1 MVDLSI
7 IIVNFNVKEFLQNL
21 LGSIQKSCGNITTEV
36 IVIDNASDDGS
47 VEILREKFPW
57 VKLIANKKN
66 LGFGRA
72 NNLGLEIS
80 QGKYILLINPDT
92 IVQEDT
98 FQKLIAFFERTP
110 DAGLLGCKVLN
121 SDGTLQL
128 ACRRGFPGPWTSFTK
143 VTGLSRLFP
152 KSRLFA
158 RYNLTYLDENETYE
172 VDAISG
178 AFMMMKREVY
188 ETIGGFDSQFFM
200 YGEDLDL
207 CYRVQ
212 KAGYKVYYVHETQI
226 IHYKGEST
234 KRSSMDETKVFYDAM
249 HLFVKKHFSSSFIV
263 EVILRFAIV
272 IRQLFAFLNIYRLVV
287 LALVCDFLFFDLS
300 VFISAHVYHSPHW
313 HGFPKET
320 IPGIYTIPALIQ
332 ISMASASGAYK
343 KDSISVLR
351 ILYSVILGFF
361 ILSSVTFFFKQYAY
375 SRAVIIITYGILLFM
390 LPAWRIV
397 LKLGFRLGLKEEIYK
412 TRTLIVGTDM
422 HAMAL
427 AMKLKAKLTSIQK
440 IAGLIGLTRK
450 QVGEKLEGMEVLGSL
465 ENIKKIIRE
474 KKITEVI
481 FASGEMSYNQMLTVV
496 SECQGENV
504 DFKVAGNELDY
515 LVGKSSITMLDE
527 IPLLD
532 ISYNISTIISRISK
546 RIFDFVLTI
555 PALIFIYPFIYS
567 FRKTGSNGSDFSRFI
582 LGLPEVLKGRKSIV
596 GPFRNRPGM
605 DLYLGRNGLTGLW
618 YTEGMESQDRDETM
632 KDETIKLDIFYAKNQ
647 NIWLDL
653 EILGKT
659 FSKMFSGM
667 EQ

>member
-1 MVDLSI
+1 MIDLSI

-21 LGSIQKSCGNITTEV
+21 LSSIQKSCGNFSTEV

-47 VEILREKFPW
+47 VEILREKFPS
-57 VKLIANKKN
+57 VKLIANKEN
-66 LGFGRA
+66 IGFGRA

-80 QGKYILLINPDT
+80 KGKYILLINPDT

-110 DAGLLGCKVLN
+110 DAGLVGCKVLN

-143 VTGLSRLFP
+143 VTGLSRMFP

-158 RYNLTYLDENETYE
+158 RYNLTYLDENQTYE

-188 ETIGGFDSQFFM
+188 EKTGGFDSQFFM

-234 KRSSMDETKVFYDAM
+234 KRSSLDETKVFYEAM

-263 EVILRFAIV
+263 ELILRFAII
-272 IRQLFAFLNIYRLVV
+272 IRQLFAFLNIYRLVI
-287 LALVCDFLFFDLS
+287 LAIVCDFLFFDLS
-300 VFISAHVYHSPHW
+300 LFISSHIYHSPHW

-332 ISMASASGAYK
+332 IALASATGAYK

-351 ILYSVILGFF
+351 ILYSSILGFF
-361 ILSSVTFFFKQYAY
+361 ILSSVTFFFKQYAF
-375 SRAVIIITYGILLFM
+375 SRAVVIFTYGILLFM
-390 LPAWRIV
+390 LPGWRIV
-397 LKLGFRLGLKEEIYK
+397 LKLGIRLGRKEEVYK

-427 AMKLKAKLTSIQK
+427 AMKLKTKLTSIQK
-440 IAGLIGLTRK
+440 IAGLVGLTRK
-450 QVGEKLEGMEVLGSL
+450 HVGEHLEGMEVLGSL

-481 FASGEMSYNQMLTVV
+481 FASGEMSYNQMLAVV

-532 ISYNISTIISRISK
+532 ISYNISTFISRISK
-546 RIFDFVLTI
+546 RIFDFVLTV

-567 FRKTGSNGSDFSRFI
+567 FRKIRHSGSDFSSFI
-582 LGLPEVLKGRKSIV
+582 LLLPEVLMGRKSIV
-596 GPFRNRPGM
+596 GPLKQRPDM
-605 DLYLGRNGLTGLW
+605 ELYLGKTGLTGLW
-618 YTEGMESQDRDETM
+618 YTEGVDNSQDRN
-632 KDETIKLDIFYAKNQ
+632 ETIKLDIFYAKNQ

>member
-1 MVDLSI
+1 MIDLSI

-21 LGSIQKSCGNITTEV
+21 LSSIEKSSGNISKEI

-47 VEILREKFPW
+47 VEIIREKFPS
-57 VKLIANKKN
+57 VRLIASQKN

-80 QGKYILLINPDT
+80 KGKYILLINPDT

-98 FQKLIAFFERTP
+98 FQKLIYFMEKTP
-110 DAGLLGCKVLN
+110 EAGLVGCKVLN

-158 RYNLTYLDENETYE
+158 GYNLTYLDENQTYE

-188 ETIGGFDSQFFM
+188 EKIGGFDSQFFM

-212 KAGYKVYYVHETQI
+212 KAGFKVFYVHDTQI

-234 KRSSMDETKVFYDAM
+234 KRSSMDETKVFYEAM

-263 EVILRFAIV
+263 QVMLRFAIIV
-272 IRQLFAFLNIYRLVV
+272 RQLFAFLNVYRLAA
-287 LALVCDFLFFDLS
+287 LAIVADFLFFDLS
-300 VFISAHVYHSPHW
+300 LYIAAHLYHSPHW
-313 HGFPKET
+313 LGFPLGAVT
-320 IPGIYTIPALIQ
+320 GIYIIPALIQ
-332 ISMASASGAYK
+332 ISIASITGAYK

-351 ILYSVILGFF
+351 ILYSIVLGFF
-361 ILSSVTFFFKQYAY
+361 ILSSVTYFFKQYAY
-375 SRAVIIITYGILLFM
+375 SRAVLIYTYLILIFM

-397 LKLGFRLGLKEEIYK
+397 FKLGFKLGMKEEIYK
-412 TRTLIVGTDM
+412 TRTLIVGTDR
-422 HAMAL
+422 HALDL
-427 AMKLKAKLTSIQK
+427 ARKLKTKLTSIQK
-440 IAGLIGLTRK
+440 IAGLIGLNRMR
-450 QVGEKLEGMEVLGSL
+450 VGEKIEGLEVIGSL

-474 KKITEVI
+474 KKISEVI
-481 FASGEMSYNQMLTVV
+481 FASGEMSYNQMLAVV

-504 DFKVAGNELDY
+504 DFKVAGSGLDF
-515 LVGKSSITMLDE
+515 LVGKSSITMLEE
-527 IPLLD
+527 IPLLE
-532 ISYNISTIISRISK
+532 IFYNISTLTSKISK
-546 RIFDFVLTI
+546 RIFDFLLSV
-555 PALIFIYPFIYS
+555 PALIFIYPFI
-567 FRKTGSNGSDFSRFI
+567 FLLVKTGYKGGDFSRFV
-582 LGLPEVLKGRKSIV
+582 LGFPEVLSGRKSIV
-596 GPFRNRPGM
+596 GPCSQRTDT
-605 DLYLGRNGLTGLW
+605 DLYLGRIGLTGFW
-618 YTEGMESQDRDETM
+618 YTEGLDSTDTEET
-632 KDETIKLDIFYAKNQ
+632 KKLDIFYAKNQ

-659 FSKMFSGM
+659 FSRMFSGM
-667 EQ
+667 ENL

>member
-1 MVDLSI
+1 MIDLSV

-21 LGSIQKSCGNITTEV
+21 LGSIQKSTGNISTEV

-57 VKLIANKKN
+57 VKLIASEKN

-80 QGKYILLINPDT
+80 QGKYILLLNPDT

-98 FQKLIAFFERTP
+98 FQKLISFFEKTP
-110 DAGLLGCKVLN
+110 DAGLAGCKVLN

-143 VTGLSRLFP
+143 VTGLSKLFP

-158 RYNLTYLDENETYE
+158 RYNMTYLSENETYE

-178 AFMMMKREVY
+178 AFMMLKREVY
-188 ETIGGFDSQFFM
+188 EKVGGFDCQFFM

-207 CYRVQ
+207 CYRIQ
-212 KAGYKVYYVHETQI
+212 KAGYKVYYVHDTQI

-234 KRSSMDETKVFYDAM
+234 KRSSLDETRVFYEAM
-249 HLFVKKHFSSSFIV
+249 HLFVKKHFSSSFMV
-263 EVILRFAIV
+263 EIILRFAII
-272 IRQLFAFLNIYRLVV
+272 IRQLFASLNVYRLVA
-287 LALVCDFLFFDLS
+287 LALVFDFLFFDLS
-300 VFISAHVYHSPHW
+300 LFAAAHLYQSPHW
-313 HGFPKET
+313 HGFPQDT
-320 IPGIYTIPALIQ
+320 ILGIYTIPALIQ
-332 ISMASASGAYK
+332 ILIASMTGAYK

-351 ILYSVILGFF
+351 VLYSIVLGFF

-375 SRAVIIITYGILLFM
+375 SRAVVLSTYAILLFM
-390 LPAWRIV
+390 LPAWRIIF
-397 LKLGFRLGLKEEIYK
+397 KLGFKLGLKEEIYK
-412 TRTLIVGTDM
+412 TRTLIVGTDR
-422 HAMAL
+422 HSVDL
-427 AMKLKAKLTSIQK
+427 AKKLKSKLTSIQK
-440 IAGLIGLTRK
+440 IAGLIGLNRK
-450 QVGEKLEGMEVLGSL
+450 QVGEKIEGMDVLGSID
-465 ENIKKIIRE
+465 NIKKIIKE

-481 FASGEMSYNQMLTVV
+481 FASGEMSYNQMLAVV

-504 DFKVAGNELDY
+504 DFKVAGSELDY

-527 IPLLD
+527 IPLLE
-532 ISYNISTIISRISK
+532 IFYNISTLTSKVTK
-546 RIFDFVLTI
+546 RIFDFVLAI

-567 FRKTGSNGSDFSRFI
+567 FRKIGPNSSDFSRFV
-582 LGLPEVLKGRKSIV
+582 LGLPEVLSGKKSIV
-596 GPFRNRPGM
+596 GPFRQRTDT
-605 DLYLGRNGLTGLW
+605 DLYLGRSGLTGLW
-618 YTEGMESQDRDETM
+618 YTEGLDNTDRDES
-632 KDETIKLDIFYAKNQ
+632 IKLDIFYARNQ

-667 EQ
+667 EN

>member
-1 MVDLSI
+1 MIDLSV

-21 LGSIQKSCGNITTEV
+21 LGSIQKSTGKISTEV

-57 VKLIANKKN
+57 VKLIASQKN

-98 FQKLIAFFERTP
+98 FQKLISFFEKTP
-110 DAGLLGCKVLN
+110 DAGLAGCKVLN

-143 VTGLSRLFP
+143 VTGLSKLFP

-158 RYNLTYLDENETYE
+158 RYNMTYLDENQTYE

-188 ETIGGFDSQFFM
+188 EKVGGFDSQFFM

-207 CYRVQ
+207 CYRIQ
-212 KAGYKVYYVHETQI
+212 KAGYKVYYVHDTQI

-234 KRSSMDETKVFYDAM
+234 KRSSMDETRVFYEAM
-249 HLFVKKHFSSSFIV
+249 HLFVKKHFSSSFLV
-263 EVILRFAIV
+263 EIILRFAIIV
-272 IRQLFAFLNIYRLVV
+272 RQLFAFLNVYRLVA
-287 LALVCDFLFFDLS
+287 LALIFDFLFFDLS
-300 VFISAHVYHSPHW
+300 LYFAAHLYHSPHW
-313 HGFPKET
+313 HGFPADT
-320 IPGIYTIPALIQ
+320 VLGIYTIPALIQ
-332 ISMASASGAYK
+332 ISIAFSMGAYK

-351 ILYSVILGFF
+351 ILYSIVLGFF
-361 ILSSVTFFFKQYAY
+361 ILSSVTYFLKQYAY
-375 SRAVIIITYGILLFM
+375 SRAVLIITYAILLFM
-390 LPAWRIV
+390 LPAWRII
-397 LKLGFRLGLKEEIYK
+397 LKLGFKLGMKEEIYK
-412 TRTLIVGTDM
+412 TRTLIVGTDR
-422 HAMAL
+422 HAIDL
-427 AMKLKAKLTSIQK
+427 AKKLKTKLTSIQK
-440 IAGLIGLTRK
+440 ITGLIGLNRK
-450 QVGEKLEGMEVLGSL
+450 NVGEKIEGIDVLGSL

-474 KKITEVI
+474 RKITEVI
-481 FASGEMSYNQMLTVV
+481 FASGEMSYNQMLAVV

-504 DFKVAGNELDY
+504 DFKVAGSELDY

-527 IPLLD
+527 IPLLE
-532 ISYNISTIISRISK
+532 IFYNISTLTSKVTK

-567 FRKTGSNGSDFSRFI
+567 FRKIGHNSNDFSRFV
-582 LGLPEVLKGRKSIV
+582 LGLPEVLSGKKSIV
-596 GPFRNRPGM
+596 GPFRQRTDT
-605 DLYLGRNGLTGLW
+605 DLYLGRSGLTGLW
-618 YTEGMESQDRDETM
+618 YTEGMDNQDR
-632 KDETIKLDIFYAKNQ
+632 DETIKLDIFYAKNQ

-667 EQ
+667 EN

>member
-1 MVDLSI
+1 MIDLSV

-21 LGSIQKSCGNITTEV
+21 LGSIQKSTGNISTEV

-57 VKLIANKKN
+57 VKLIASEKN

-98 FQKLIAFFERTP
+98 FQKLISFFEKTP
-110 DAGLLGCKVLN
+110 DAGLAGCKVLN

-143 VTGLSRLFP
+143 VTGLSKLFP

-158 RYNLTYLDENETYE
+158 RYNMTYLDENETYE

-178 AFMMMKREVY
+178 AFMMLKREVY
-188 ETIGGFDSQFFM
+188 EKVGGFDCQFFM

-207 CYRVQ
+207 CYRIQ
-212 KAGYKVYYVHETQI
+212 KAGYKVYYVHDTQI

-234 KRSSMDETKVFYDAM
+234 KRSSLDETRVFYEAM
-249 HLFVKKHFSSSFIV
+249 HLFVKKHFSSSFMV
-263 EVILRFAIV
+263 EIILRFAII
-272 IRQLFAFLNIYRLVV
+272 IRQLFASLNVYRLVA
-287 LALVCDFLFFDLS
+287 LALVFDFLFFDLS
-300 VFISAHVYHSPHW
+300 LFAAAHLYQSPHW
-313 HGFPKET
+313 HGFPQDT
-320 IPGIYTIPALIQ
+320 ILGIYTIPALIQ
-332 ISMASASGAYK
+332 ILIASMIGAYK

-351 ILYSVILGFF
+351 VLYSIVLGFF

-375 SRAVIIITYGILLFM
+375 SRAVVLSAYAILLFM
-390 LPAWRIV
+390 LPAWRIIF
-397 LKLGFRLGLKEEIYK
+397 KLGFKLGLKEEIYK
-412 TRTLIVGTDM
+412 TRTLIVGTDR
-422 HAMAL
+422 HSVDL
-427 AMKLKAKLTSIQK
+427 AKKLKSKLTSIQK
-440 IAGLIGLTRK
+440 IAGLIGLNRK
-450 QVGEKLEGMEVLGSL
+450 QVGEKIEGMDVLGSL
-465 ENIKKIIRE
+465 ENIKKIIKE

-481 FASGEMSYNQMLTVV
+481 FASGEMSYNQMLSVV

-504 DFKVAGNELDY
+504 DFKVAGSELDY

-527 IPLLD
+527 IPLLG
-532 ISYNISTIISRISK
+532 IFYNISTLTSKVTK
-546 RIFDFVLTI
+546 RIFDFVLAI

-567 FRKTGSNGSDFSRFI
+567 FRKIGHNSSDFSRFV
-582 LGLPEVLKGRKSIV
+582 LGLPEVLSGKKSIV
-596 GPFRNRPGM
+596 GPFRQRTDT
-605 DLYLGRNGLTGLW
+605 DLYLGRSGLTGLW
-618 YTEGMESQDRDETM
+618 YTEGLDNTDRDES
-632 KDETIKLDIFYAKNQ
+632 IKLDIFYARNQ

-667 EQ
+667 EN

>member
-1 MVDLSI
+1 MIDLSI

-21 LGSIQKSCGNITTEV
+21 LSSIKKSTGNVSTEV

-47 VEILREKFPW
+47 VEIIREKFPW
-57 VKLIANKKN
+57 VKLIASNVN

-98 FQKLIAFFERTP
+98 FQNLIAFFDKTP
-110 DAGLLGCKVLN
+110 DAGLAGCKVLN

-143 VTGLSRLFP
+143 VTGLSKLFP
-152 KSRLFA
+152 HSRLFA
-158 RYNLTYLDENETYE
+158 KYNLTYLDENQTYE

-188 ETIGGFDSQFFM
+188 AKVGGFDSQFFM

-207 CYRVQ
+207 CYRIQ
-212 KAGYKVYYVHETQI
+212 SAGYKVYYVHDTQI

-234 KRSSMDETKVFYDAM
+234 RRSSMDETRVFYEAM

-263 EVILRFAIV
+263 EIILRFAIIV
-272 IRQLFAFLNIYRLVV
+272 RQLFAFLNVYRLVV
-287 LALVCDFLFFDLS
+287 LAIIFDFLFFDLS
-300 VFISAHVYHSPHW
+300 LSIAAQMYHSPHW
-313 HGFPKET
+313 HGFPSDT
-320 IPGIYTIPALIQ
+320 LLGIYTIPALIQ
-332 ISMASASGAYK
+332 IFIASSSGAYK

-351 ILYSVILGFF
+351 ILYSIVLGFF
-361 ILSSVTFFFKQYAY
+361 ILSSVTYFFKQYAF
-375 SRAVIIITYGILLFM
+375 SRAVVLFTYAILLFM
-390 LPAWRIV
+390 LPAWRII
-397 LKLGFRLGLKEEIYK
+397 LKLGFKLGLKDEIYK
-412 TRTLIVGTDM
+412 TRTLIVGTDR
-422 HAMAL
+422 HAVDL
-427 AMKLKAKLTSIQK
+427 GKKLKAKLTSIQK

-450 QVGEKLEGMEVLGSL
+450 QVGERIEGMEVVGSL
-465 ENIKKIIRE
+465 ENIRKIIKE

-481 FASGEMSYNQMLTVV
+481 FASGEMSYNQMLAVV

-504 DFKVAGNELDY
+504 DFKVAGSGLDY

-527 IPLLD
+527 IPLLE
-532 ISYNISTIISRISK
+532 IFYNISTLTSRVTK

-567 FRKTGSNGSDFSRFI
+567 FRKIGHNSSDFSRFV
-582 LGLPEVLKGRKSIV
+582 LGLPDVLAGRKSIV
-596 GPFRNRPGM
+596 GPFRQSTDT
-605 DLYLGRNGLTGLW
+605 DLYMGRSGLTGLW
-618 YTEGMESQDRDETM
+618 YTEGMDISDREETV
-632 KDETIKLDIFYAKNQ
+632 KLDIFYAKNQ

-667 EQ
+667 EN

>member
-1 MVDLSI
+1 MIDLSV

-21 LGSIQKSCGNITTEV
+21 LGSIQKSTGNISTEV

-57 VKLIANKKN
+57 VKLIASEKN

-98 FQKLIAFFERTP
+98 FQKLISFFEKTP
-110 DAGLLGCKVLN
+110 DAGLAGCKVLN

-143 VTGLSRLFP
+143 VTGLSKLFP

-158 RYNLTYLDENETYE
+158 RYNMTYLSENETYE

-178 AFMMMKREVY
+178 AFMMLKREVY
-188 ETIGGFDSQFFM
+188 EKVGGFDCQFFM

-207 CYRVQ
+207 CYRIQ
-212 KAGYKVYYVHETQI
+212 KAGYKVYYVHDTQI

-234 KRSSMDETKVFYDAM
+234 KRSSLDETRVFYEAM
-249 HLFVKKHFSSSFIV
+249 HLFVKKHFSSSFMV
-263 EVILRFAIV
+263 EIILRFAII
-272 IRQLFAFLNIYRLVV
+272 IRQLFASLNVYRLVA
-287 LALVCDFLFFDLS
+287 LALVFDFLFFDLS
-300 VFISAHVYHSPHW
+300 LFAAAHLYQSPHW
-313 HGFPKET
+313 HGFPQDT
-320 IPGIYTIPALIQ
+320 ILGIYTIPALIQ
-332 ISMASASGAYK
+332 ILIASMTGAYK

-351 ILYSVILGFF
+351 VLYSIVLGFF

-375 SRAVIIITYGILLFM
+375 SRAVVLSTYAILLFM
-390 LPAWRIV
+390 LPAWRIIF
-397 LKLGFRLGLKEEIYK
+397 KLGFKLGLKEEIYK
-412 TRTLIVGTDM
+412 TRTLIVGTDR
-422 HAMAL
+422 HSVDL
-427 AMKLKAKLTSIQK
+427 AKKLKSKLTSIQK
-440 IAGLIGLTRK
+440 IAGLIGLNRK
-450 QVGEKLEGMEVLGSL
+450 QVGEKIEGMDVLGSID
-465 ENIKKIIRE
+465 NIKKIIKE

-481 FASGEMSYNQMLTVV
+481 FASGEMSYNQMLAVV

-504 DFKVAGNELDY
+504 DFKVAGSELDY

-527 IPLLD
+527 IPLLE
-532 ISYNISTIISRISK
+532 IFYNISTLTSKVTK
-546 RIFDFVLTI
+546 RIFDFVLAI

-567 FRKTGSNGSDFSRFI
+567 FRKIGPNSSDFSRFV
-582 LGLPEVLKGRKSIV
+582 LGLPEVLSGKKSIV
-596 GPFRNRPGM
+596 GPFRQRTDT
-605 DLYLGRNGLTGLW
+605 DLYLGRSGLTGLW
-618 YTEGMESQDRDETM
+618 YTEGLDNTDRDES
-632 KDETIKLDIFYAKNQ
+632 IKLDIFYARNQ

-667 EQ
+667 EN